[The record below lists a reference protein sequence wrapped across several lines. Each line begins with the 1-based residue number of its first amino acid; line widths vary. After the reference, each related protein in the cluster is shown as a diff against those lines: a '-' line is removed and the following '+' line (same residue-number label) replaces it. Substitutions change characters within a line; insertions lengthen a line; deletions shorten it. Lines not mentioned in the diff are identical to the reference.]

1 MKYVPSLKKEGH
13 NPFHDK
19 SDVVYDILESSL
31 SYDIMPKSI
40 DQDGEAF
47 GRQYDTSL
55 YLLR

>member
-1 MKYVPSLKKEGH
+1 MSCEICPLKKEGH

-40 DQDGEAF
+40 DQHRTQWG
-47 GRQYDTSL
+47 Q
-55 YLLR
+55 